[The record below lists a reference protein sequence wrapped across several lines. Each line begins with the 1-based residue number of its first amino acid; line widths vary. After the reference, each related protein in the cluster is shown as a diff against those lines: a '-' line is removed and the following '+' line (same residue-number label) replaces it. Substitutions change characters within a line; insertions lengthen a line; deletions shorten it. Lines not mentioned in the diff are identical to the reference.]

1 MPLDSIDA
9 ILSLA
14 LLLFAS
20 LARWE
25 INASLDRPK
34 VLNLFSLISVRIHC
48 LIAIIAIQVVLM
60 TVSQIQ
66 CLRL

>member
-14 LLLFAS
+14 LFLFAS